1 MRKETPTLS
10 NDFLSVRVPSAT
22 AHSVCIMPAAAYELV
37 MAWSGGPHVSPSG
50 TALSVSAL
58 RKRLAVDVPEA
69 ASREKMRPGDTV
81 AS

>member
-1 MRKETPTLS
+1 
-10 NDFLSVRVPSAT
+10 
-22 AHSVCIMPAAAYELV
+22 MPAAAYELV